1 MAAQHLL
8 ETSGDLS
15 ERIDMSREEFC
26 RMNPF
31 APRTYGSLEQ
41 VTDRVYIF
49 RNIVNSAVIIG
60 DDAIAVV
67 DTQVNEVLADRLIR
81 AIASLPDHHKPIRY
95 AINTHY
101 HWDHTGGNYV
111 FKRIGAEIISSALT
125 KTFIQER
132 TPRQKAFLL
141 SRGFELGR
149 DPYQADRTIAAPTE
163 LDLGNQRLHLQQL
176 GSAETDDAMT
186 IHVPQEGCVMAGD
199 TVMTGSFPIFGQPVM
214 NEGLMGTS
222 SWLETLGRLEAL
234 GPDHIL
240 PGHGPVA
247 YEAELDLL
255 KRIQRYFLDE
265 VAARVARGLSL
276 PALLDD
282 LESQLPDWITA
293 IPVTWGTPR
302 YAILRVYR
310 GLVQDDE
317 RGWQHVKPSAIPEAK
332 APEATRAALITL
344 NDFRAAA
351 AELEEGGDLGTA
363 IAVVRR
369 ATDVL
374 ASEPA
379 AWVLLADVLVR
390 ASRQVASVLEKGD
403 FFVEAQQALHHAL
416 ILAPEDVNA
425 HVALGRFMIMR
436 SYRNG
441 DDPAEGMAHLRRA
454 IDAIVT
460 PAQGPQRALLAQ
472 AHFYMGMGHRT
483 NGDESRA
490 HACFKAAL
498 AALPGFEPALLAQ
511 QV

>member
-1 MAAQHLL
+1 L
-8 ETSGDLS
+8 ESSGDLS
-15 ERIDMSREEFC
+15 KRGDMSREEFC

-67 DTQVNEVLADRLIR
+67 DTQVNEVLAERLIR
-81 AIASLPDHHKPIRY
+81 AIASLPDRHKPIRY

-111 FKRIGAEIISSALT
+111 FKRIGAEIVSSAQT

-132 TPRQKAFLL
+132 TPRQRAFLL

-149 DPYQADRTIAAPTE
+149 DPYQADRTIAEPSE
-163 LDLGNQRLHLQQL
+163 LELGNQRLHLQQL
-176 GSAETDDAMT
+176 GSAETEDALT

-222 SWLETLGRLEAL
+222 AWLETLARLEAL
-234 GPDHIL
+234 GADHVL

-265 VAARVARGLSL
+265 VGARVAQGLPL
-276 PALLDD
+276 PVLLDE
-282 LESQLPDWITA
+282 LESQLPDWITS

-310 GLVQDDE
+310 GLVPDAE
-317 RGWQHVKPSAIPEAK
+317 RGWQHVKPSAIPVGSAAAEA
-332 APEATRAALITL
+332 ACASLTVL

-351 AELEEGGDLGTA
+351 AEFEEGGDHGTA
-363 IAVVRR
+363 IAVARQ
-369 ATDVL
+369 ATAVL
-374 ASEPA
+374 ASDPA

-390 ASRQVASVLEKGD
+390 GSRQVASVLEKGD
-403 FFVEAQQALHHAL
+403 FFVEAQQALQHAL
-416 ILAPEDVNA
+416 NLAPEDVNA

-441 DDPAEGMAHLRRA
+441 DDPAEGMAHLQRA
-454 IDAIVT
+454 IEAMVT
-460 PAQGPQRALLAQ
+460 PAQGPRRAMLAQ
-472 AHFYMGMGHRT
+472 AHFYMGMGYRT
-483 NGDESRA
+483 NGDEPRA
-490 HACFKAAL
+490 RACFEAAL